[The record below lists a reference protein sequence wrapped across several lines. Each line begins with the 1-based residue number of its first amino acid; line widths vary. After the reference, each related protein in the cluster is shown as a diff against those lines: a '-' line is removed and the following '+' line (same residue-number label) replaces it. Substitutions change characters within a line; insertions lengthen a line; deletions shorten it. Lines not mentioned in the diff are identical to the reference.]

1 MGRIADIRCKGKNGV
16 VSDNPSATVRK
27 LLIEGQGV
35 PERKVTPD
43 ARILHDLG
51 VDGDDAGEIFEA
63 LHERFGTDFTEL
75 NRQWRVFFNT
85 EGSSPR
91 AILIGIPAIIVC
103 GGAAGA
109 LAAAL
114 HLPSIV
120 AWGLAIALLLSG
132 GWLFSRR
139 FGRELRPLT
148 VAGLAEIV
156 QAGRWP
162 SDPADVR

>member
-1 MGRIADIRCKGKNGV
+1 MND
-16 VSDNPSATVRK
+16 DPSVMVRK

-35 PERKVTPD
+35 PERKVTPG

-75 NRQWRVFFNT
+75 NRQWCVFFNT
-85 EGSSPR
+85 EGASPR
-91 AILIGIPAIIVC
+91 AMLICIPAILAC
-103 GGAAGA
+103 GGVAGA
-109 LAAAL
+109 LAAVL
-114 HLPSIV
+114 HWPSIF
-120 AWGLAIALLLSG
+120 AWGLAVALFLGG
-132 GWLFSRR
+132 GWLFARW
-139 FGRELRPLT
+139 FGRELQPLT

>member
-1 MGRIADIRCKGKNGV
+1 M
-16 VSDNPSATVRK
+16 VSENASAAVRK

-35 PERKVTPD
+35 PERRVTPD

-51 VDGDDAGEIFEA
+51 IDGDDVREIFGA
-63 LHERFGTDFTEL
+63 LHGRFGTDFTEL

-114 HLPSIV
+114 HLPPIV
-120 AWGLAIALLLSG
+120 AWGLAIALLVG
-132 GWLFSRR
+132 GGRLFSRW

-148 VAGLAEIV
+148 VAGLTEIV
-156 QAGRWP
+156 QAGRWL
-162 SDPADVR
+162 SDPPPTSGDGGARGLTGS